1 MRDIERNIRNAI
13 TWGKSGALSV
23 RDMVEAN
30 DSTTKYFL
38 WGHNVYS
45 EHYDI
50 GEVAFSF
57 CGYQTNTTKSR
68 INALLPGGCSVY
80 QKNWELFLNVDG
92 VVYSF
97 GCHDKVHINLRNHN
111 VEIVKA
117 A

>member
-1 MRDIERNIRNAI
+1 MRNIEMAI
-13 TWGKSGALSV
+13 NGAIKTRQTRQLST
-23 RDMVEAN
+23 RDFVEDCGN
-30 DSTTKYFL
+30 TTKYFL

-50 GEVAFSF
+50 GEIAFSF
-57 CGYQTNTTKSR
+57 CGFQTNTTKSR
-68 INALLPGGCSVY
+68 INALLPFGSVY

-97 GCHDKVHINLRNHN
+97 GSCDKVHINLNNHK
-111 VEIVKA
+111 VDIVKA

>member
-1 MRDIERNIRNAI
+1 MRDIEKTINGAINTRQTRQLSIR
-13 TWGKSGALSV
+13 
-23 RDMVEAN
+23 DFVEDCGN
-30 DSTTKYFL
+30 TTKYRL
-38 WGHNVYS
+38 WGHNVFS
-45 EHYDI
+45 VHHDLN
-50 GEVAFSF
+50 EVMFSF

-97 GCHDKVHINLRNHN
+97 GSCDKVHINLSNHN